1 LANLI
6 ENKFNGNI
14 DMITQNQQSNSYET
28 ALNELQEILGKIE
41 NQAISLDELT
51 EQTKRA
57 RMLIE
62 YCRNRLRQIETD
74 TDQLLQ
80 I

>member
-1 LANLI
+1 
-6 ENKFNGNI
+6 
-14 DMITQNQQSNSYET
+14 MIQHNQPSNSYES

-62 YCRNRLRQIETD
+62 NCRNRLRQIEAD

-80 I
+80 L

>member
-1 LANLI
+1 MFQN
-6 ENKFNGNI
+6 
-14 DMITQNQQSNSYET
+14 NQQPNSYES

-51 EQTKRA
+51 EQTQRA

-62 YCRNRLRQIETD
+62 HCRNRLRQIETE

>member
-1 LANLI
+1 
-6 ENKFNGNI
+6 
-14 DMITQNQQSNSYET
+14 MIHQNQQSNSYEA

-41 NQAISLDELT
+41 NQAINLDELT
-51 EQTKRA
+51 EQTKKA

-62 YCRNRLRQIETD
+62 YCRNRLRQIDTD
-74 TDQLLQ
+74 TEQLLK

>member
-1 LANLI
+1 
-6 ENKFNGNI
+6 
-14 DMITQNQQSNSYET
+14 MIQQNQQSNSYET

-41 NQAISLDELT
+41 NQAINLDELT

-62 YCRNRLRQIETD
+62 YCRNRLRQIDTD
-74 TDQLLQ
+74 TEQLLQ

>member
-1 LANLI
+1 
-6 ENKFNGNI
+6 
-14 DMITQNQQSNSYET
+14 MIHQNQQSNSYEA

-41 NQAISLDELT
+41 NQAINLDELT
-51 EQTKRA
+51 EQTKKA

-62 YCRNRLRQIETD
+62 YCRNRLRQIDTD
-74 TDQLLQ
+74 TEQLLQ

>member
-1 LANLI
+1 
-6 ENKFNGNI
+6 
-14 DMITQNQQSNSYET
+14 MIQQNQQSNSYEA

-41 NQAISLDELT
+41 NQAISLDEIT
-51 EQTKRA
+51 EQTKKA

-62 YCRNRLRQIETD
+62 YCRNRLRQIEAD

>member
-1 LANLI
+1 
-6 ENKFNGNI
+6 
-14 DMITQNQQSNSYET
+14 MIHQNQQSNSYEA

-51 EQTKRA
+51 EQTKKA

-62 YCRNRLRQIETD
+62 YCRNRLRQIDTD
-74 TDQLLQ
+74 TEQLLQ

>member
-1 LANLI
+1 
-6 ENKFNGNI
+6 
-14 DMITQNQQSNSYET
+14 MIHQNQQSNSYEA

-51 EQTKRA
+51 EQTKKA

-62 YCRNRLRQIETD
+62 YCRNRLRQIDTD
-74 TDQLLQ
+74 TEQLLK

>member
-1 LANLI
+1 MANLI

>member
-1 LANLI
+1 
-6 ENKFNGNI
+6 
-14 DMITQNQQSNSYET
+14 MIQHNQPSNSYES

-51 EQTKRA
+51 EQTQRA

-62 YCRNRLRQIETD
+62 HCRNRLRQIETE

>member
-1 LANLI
+1 
-6 ENKFNGNI
+6 
-14 DMITQNQQSNSYET
+14 MITQNQQSNSYET